1 MAKQT
6 INVGTASDDGT
17 GDTLRAAFVKVNTNF
32 TELYNEIGGED
43 GVLSS
48 LKLTS
53 NKIITDETNANI
65 ILDPN
70 GTGKVEVDG
79 DSLSR

>member
-6 INVGTASDDGT
+6 INVGTVSDDGT
-17 GDTLRAAFVKVNTNF
+17 GDKSMCPFVKVNTNF

-65 ILDPN
+65 ILDPMALV
-70 GTGKVEVDG
+70 K
-79 DSLSR
+79 LK